1 MSTSPSRVFM
11 PKILPYG
18 LLLNASPLLL
28 NASPSPPHP
37 QTNKASHL
45 EPLMRAGLKAG
56 LGLGGGGLAALGLG
70 LAGAGAGNE
79 AGARAV
85 GLAQNEAGQGR
96 PGKAGRKTGQGR

>member
-1 MSTSPSRVFM
+1 MSTSPSHVFL
-11 PKILPYG
+11 PKILPCG
-18 LLLNASPLLL
+18 LLL

-56 LGLGGGGLAALGLG
+56 LGLGGGRLAALGLG
-70 LAGAGAGNE
+70 LAGGAE

-85 GLAQNEAGQGR
+85 GLPQNEAGQSR
-96 PGKAGRKTGQGR
+96 PATNFDQYENLINGHEF